1 MLTWTFLT
9 LASASFICKP
19 ASSTFQ
25 HWFREEI
32 NGASS
37 KQDAFHNNQPSFP
50 CDTNSSAPPA
60 TSVHQ
65 LRPQDVEIYD
75 L

>member
-1 MLTWTFLT
+1 MLTWTSLT
-9 LASASFICKP
+9 LACASLISKP

-25 HWFREEI
+25 LQWLGEDT
-32 NGASS
+32 GASS
-37 KQDAFHNNQPSFP
+37 KQDAFQPFVAFP

-65 LRPQDVEIYD
+65 LRPKDVAISER
-75 L
+75 